1 MLGLKKVLCAA
12 ATAVVAV
19 GMVAATATATHINV
33 INDGTD
39 PNSTIG
45 PNGQHCSVDAVTPS
59 GNYTVTLGDYV
70 YRLRYSANCRSV
82 WARSLNNAPK
92 RNDMVAHR
100 HSSPTYCASGINN
113 GDTYTWTNQVD
124 DAGHLSN
131 IHVNNSGYN
140 GCADSGAIAWTS
152 LF

>member
-1 MLGLKKVLCAA
+1 MTALKHVSRAVVLTVAAVGILA
-12 ATAVVAV
+12 ATAS
-19 GMVAATATATHINV
+19 ATHIKV

-45 PNGQHCSVDAVTPS
+45 PNGQHCSVDAVTPA
-59 GNYTVTLGDYV
+59 GNYVVTIGDYA

-82 WARSLNNAPK
+82 WARSVNSAPK

-124 DAGHLSN
+124 DAGHVSN
-131 IHVNNSGYN
+131 IHVNNPGYN

-152 LF
+152 LY

>member
-1 MLGLKKVLCAA
+1 MSALKRVAWAILM
-12 ATAVVAV
+12 TVIAV
-19 GMVAATATATHINV
+19 GLLSSTAGATHAKR
-33 INDGTD
+33 INDGSD
-39 PNSTIG
+39 PNSTTG

-59 GNYTVTLGDYV
+59 GNYIITLGDYV

-100 HSSPTYCASGINN
+100 HSSPTYCAYGIVN
-113 GDTYTWTNQVD
+113 GGTYTWTNEVD
-124 DAGHLSN
+124 DAGHISN

-140 GCADSGAIAWTS
+140 GCADSGAIAQTAGY
-152 LF
+152 